1 MDDAVFE
8 AQSYLRNIGRLDSD
22 ISRVVPDGIFATE
35 TTEAV
40 KSFQRKYGLQETG
53 VINYETWEMIKN
65 KNSEAVF
72 IASEPIQIVRITNE
86 DLPLVIG
93 MDNTLVYTLH
103 LMLNNVAERYD
114 NFTPLPLQS
123 LFDENTERE
132 VKRWQRVISHTES
145 RSIRLNERRRR
156 TSHSVL
162 WRISPAVLLQNDR
175 RNRRNRTAGRSRN
188 GNAWR

>member
-22 ISRVVPDGIFATE
+22 ITRVVPDGIFATE

-72 IASEPIQIVRITNE
+72 IASEPVQIVE
-86 DLPLVIG
+86 HK
-93 MDNTLVYTLH
+93 M
-103 LMLNNVAERYD
+103 
-114 NFTPLPLQS
+114 
-123 LFDENTERE
+123 
-132 VKRWQRVISHTES
+132 
-145 RSIRLNERRRR
+145 
-156 TSHSVL
+156 
-162 WRISPAVLLQNDR
+162 
-175 RNRRNRTAGRSRN
+175 
-188 GNAWR
+188 

>member
-40 KSFQRKYGLQETG
+40 KSFQRKYNLPETG
-53 VINYETWEMIKN
+53 IIDFELWELIKS

-72 IASEPIQIVRITNE
+72 IASEPIQIAPITNA
-86 DLPLVIG
+86 DLPLTIG
-93 MDNTLVYTLH
+93 TDNTLVYTLH
-103 LMLNNVAERYD
+103 LMLNNVASRYD

-145 RSIRLNERRRR
+145 GEVDKVTWNYLAEFY
-156 TSHSVL
+156 
-162 WRISPAVLLQNDR
+162 LLP
-175 RNRRNRTAGRSRN
+175 TAIT
-188 GNAWR
+188 

>member
-40 KSFQRKYGLQETG
+40 KSFQKKYGLPETG
-53 VINYETWEMIKN
+53 IIDFELWELIKS

-72 IASEPIQIVRITNE
+72 IASEPVQIAPITNA
-86 DLPLVIG
+86 DLPLTIG
-93 MDNTLVYTLH
+93 TDSTLVYTLH
-103 LMLNNVAERYD
+103 LMLNNVASRYD

-145 RSIRLNERRRR
+145 GEVDKVTWNYLAEFY
-156 TSHSVL
+156 
-162 WRISPAVLLQNDR
+162 LLP
-175 RNRRNRTAGRSRN
+175 TAIT
-188 GNAWR
+188 

>member
-22 ISRVVPDGIFATE
+22 ISKVVPDGIFAAE

-40 KSFQRKYGLQETG
+40 KSFQKKYGLEETG
-53 VINYETWEMIKN
+53 IINLETWELIKN

-72 IASEPIQIVRITNE
+72 TASEPVQIVRITKE
-86 DLPLVIG
+86 DLPLIKG
-93 MDNTLVYTLH
+93 MDNPLVYTLH

-132 VKRWQRVISHTES
+132 VRRWQRVISHTES
-145 RSIRLNERRRR
+145 GQVDKVTWNNLAEFYLLPV
-156 TSHSVL
+156 SV
-162 WRISPAVLLQNDR
+162 
-175 RNRRNRTAGRSRN
+175 T
-188 GNAWR
+188 

>member
-22 ISRVVPDGIFATE
+22 INSVVPDGIFAKE
-35 TTEAV
+35 TTDAV
-40 KSFQRKYGLQETG
+40 RSFQKKYNLPETG
-53 VINYETWEMIKN
+53 IIDLATWELIKE

-72 IASEPIQIVRITNE
+72 IASEPIQIVRITND
-86 DLPLVIG
+86 DLPLKKG

-123 LFDENTERE
+123 LFDDNTERE
-132 VKRWQRVISHTES
+132 VRRWQRVISAEES
-145 RSIRLNERRRR
+145 GQVDKVTWNYLAEFY
-156 TSHSVL
+156 
-162 WRISPAVLLQNDR
+162 LLP
-175 RNRRNRTAGRSRN
+175 GEEE
-188 GNAWR
+188 

>member
-8 AQSYLRNIGRLDSD
+8 VQGYLRNIGRLDSD
-22 ISRVVPDGIFATE
+22 ITRVVPDGIFAEE
-35 TTEAV
+35 TTAAV

-53 VINYETWEMIKN
+53 IVNFETWESIKN

-86 DLPLVIG
+86 DLPLVKG
-93 MDNTLVYTLH
+93 MDNTFVYTLH
-103 LMLNNVAERYD
+103 LMLNHVALRYD
-114 NFTPLPLQS
+114 NFTTLPLQS

-145 RSIRLNERRRR
+145 GQVDKATWNNLAEFY
-156 TSHSVL
+156 
-162 WRISPAVLLQNDR
+162 LLPI
-175 RNRRNRTAGRSRN
+175 
-188 GNAWR
+188 